1 MTYLG
6 STNFAF
12 KDKAHE
18 LWLVTK
24 KGSVYLTMCHLL
36 YCFQL
41 YTSLP
46 TTQKYLG
53 LPIMCPLCLPDFKS
67 ICILWTD
74 FQKHI
79 PASNA
84 TKIYPVEAERT
95 DMTKLTGL
103 FCDIFESVWKYF
115 FCVYLVIKYGHKKP
129 DCVTHPRSAQAACWF
144 LGLVDCSVHTDTF
157 RYTFWRKM
165 FRYCGTKCK
174 SRIFRKFHSPEVI
187 AV

>member
-103 FCDIFESVWKYF
+103 FCDIFECLKIF
-115 FCVYLVIKYGHKKP
+115 FF
-129 DCVTHPRSAQAACWF
+129 ACIW
-144 LGLVDCSVHTDTF
+144 L
-157 RYTFWRKM
+157 
-165 FRYCGTKCK
+165 
-174 SRIFRKFHSPEVI
+174 
-187 AV
+187 